1 MISENKKKILIVED
15 ERKIAQVLQVNLL
28 LMGYLCD
35 IATDGEDGLQKAL
48 TGDYD
53 LILLD
58 LMLPKI
64 SGFAVCRE
72 IRKTLA
78 TPIIMLTAKDE
89 LDDKLLGF
97 DIGADDYVTKPF
109 SVKLLLARIKAN
121 IRRSR
126 GEVVENIK
134 KEVGIKDKIALRELE
149 IDNKNYRVTKNG
161 KDIEL
166 SNKEY
171 ELLYF
176 LASHAG
182 EVFGREKL
190 LVKVWGYEGY
200 YGSLRTVDVAMSRLR
215 AKIETVPAE
224 PEYIKTKRSKGY
236 YISKES

>member
-1 MISENKKKILIVED
+1 MVSENKKKILVVD
-15 ERKIAQVLQVNLL
+15 DDRKISQILQINL
-28 LMGYLCD
+28 MMADYLCD
-35 IATDGEDGLQKAL
+35 IAMDGEEGLQKAM

-58 LMLPKI
+58 LILPKI

-72 IRKTLA
+72 IRKILA
-78 TPIIMLTAKDE
+78 TPIIILTAKDE
-89 LDDKLLGF
+89 LDDKLMGF

-109 SVKLLLARIKAN
+109 SIKLLLARIHAN

-126 GEVVENIK
+126 GEIVENVK
-134 KEVGIKDKIALRELE
+134 NEMKDKIVLRELE

-190 LVKVWGYEGY
+190 LVRIWGYEEY
-200 YGSLRTVDVAMSRLR
+200 YGSMRTVDVAMSRLR

-236 YISKES
+236 YMPKEL

>member
-1 MISENKKKILIVED
+1 MVSENKKKILVVD
-15 ERKIAQVLQVNLL
+15 DDRKISQILQINL
-28 LMGYLCD
+28 MMADYLCD
-35 IATDGEDGLQKAL
+35 IAMDGEEGLQKAM

-58 LMLPKI
+58 LILPKI
-64 SGFAVCRE
+64 SGFTVCRE
-72 IRKTLA
+72 IRKILA
-78 TPIIMLTAKDE
+78 TPIIILTAKDE
-89 LDDKLLGF
+89 LDDKLMGF

-109 SVKLLLARIKAN
+109 SIKLLLARIHAN

-126 GEVVENIK
+126 GEIVENVK
-134 KEVGIKDKIALRELE
+134 NEMKDKIVLRELE

-190 LVKVWGYEGY
+190 LVRIWGYEEY
-200 YGSLRTVDVAMSRLR
+200 YGSMRTVDVAMSRLR
-215 AKIETVPAE
+215 AKIEAVPAE

-236 YISKES
+236 YMSKEL